1 MRPGGRDASSIRDG
15 VERRSL
21 RIPSFGEARELYIA
35 ALALVAIGAHLVL
48 RYALAV
54 DTVVHRLPLWVA
66 LAAGGAPLVFQLLR
80 KALRK
85 EFGSD
90 LLAGISIVTAVLLEE
105 YLAGTLVVLMLS
117 GGEAIEAFALDRAS
131 SVLKALAA
139 RLPSVAHRKVGDAI
153 EDVPVSAVEVGDE
166 LVVFP
171 HEVAPV
177 DGEVVAGTGVM
188 DEAYLTGEP
197 YMMSKVPGSSVISG
211 AINGESALTVRTTH
225 VAEESRYARIMRVV
239 EEAEENRPRI
249 RRLGDQLG
257 AIYTPVAVAIASV
270 AWVASGESIRF
281 LAVLVVATPCPLL
294 IAIPVAIIGA
304 ISRAARRGII
314 VRNPS
319 ALEQIPG
326 VRTVILDKTGTL
338 TYGRPAITE
347 ELYALPF
354 TREEVLP
361 LVASLERYSKHP
373 LAEAVSSAAEESGL
387 ALPPVQEVR
396 EPPGAGLI
404 GRLDGK
410 RVEVTGR
417 DRVLDDGRMDP
428 AQLPPQAS
436 GLECIVMVDGA
447 YAATYRFHDA
457 PRDESGPFV
466 AHLGP
471 KHHVRRVLLVSGDR
485 ESEVRYLADQVA
497 ISEIHAGVSPEG
509 KVDIVREETSKAK
522 TLFLGDGVNDAPAML
537 TATVGV
543 AFGAGAVTSEA
554 ASAVIVEPSLARVD
568 ELLHLSTRMRRI
580 ALQSAVGGM
589 GLSVAGMIV
598 AAFGYLPPVA
608 GALAQEAI
616 DLVVIFNALRAAV
629 PPRAVTDFDGP

>member
-1 MRPGGRDASSIRDG
+1 
-15 VERRSL
+15 V
-21 RIPSFGEARELYIA
+21 RIPSPKEAPGLYIA
-35 ALALVAIGAHLVL
+35 ALAAAAIATHLSL
-48 RYALAV
+48 RYAVGVGPSGHLA
-54 DTVVHRLPLWVA
+54 PLWVA
-66 LAAGGAPLVFQLLR
+66 LALGGGPLVVDLGR
-80 KALRK
+80 KALRR

-90 LLAGISIVTAVLLEE
+90 LLAGISIVTALLLGE

-139 RLPSVAHRKVGDAI
+139 RLPSVAHRKRGAEI
-153 EDVPVSAVEVGDE
+153 EDVPVESVRVGDE
-166 LVVFP
+166 LVIYP

-177 DGEVVAGTGVM
+177 DGELIAGRGVM

-197 YMMSKVPGSSVISG
+197 YMMSKAPGSAVISG
-211 AINGESALTVRTTH
+211 AINGETALTIRATK

-257 AIYTPVAVAIASV
+257 AVYTPVAVALATL
-270 AWVASGESIRF
+270 AWVASGEPVRF
-281 LAVLVVATPCPLL
+281 LSVLVIATPCPLL

-319 ALEQIPG
+319 ALEQLPG

-338 TYGRPAITE
+338 TYGRPTLTE
-347 ELYALPF
+347 EVYAPPF
-354 TREEVLP
+354 TKEEVLP
-361 LVASLERYSKHP
+361 LAAGLERYSKHP
-373 LAEAVSSAAEESGL
+373 LAEAILRAGTERGI
-387 ALPPVQEVR
+387 ALPEVDEVR
-396 EPPGAGLI
+396 ERPGGGLVGRVAG
-404 GRLDGK
+404 RA
-410 RVEVTGR
+410 VEITGR
-417 DRVLDDGRMDP
+417 DHLIADRRVAPER
-428 AQLPPQAS
+428 LPPQAS
-436 GLECIVMVDGA
+436 GLECVVLVDGA

-457 PRDESGPFV
+457 PRGESGPFV

-471 KHHVRRVLLVSGDR
+471 KHNVERVLLVSGDR
-485 ESEVRYLADQVA
+485 ESEVRYLADQVS
-497 ISEIHAGVSPEG
+497 ISEIHARVSPEG
-509 KVDIVREETSKAK
+509 KVDIVRDETRKAG

-554 ASAVIVEPSLARVD
+554 ASVVIVDASLARVD
-568 ELLHLSTRMRRI
+568 ELLHVSARMRRI

-589 GLSVAGMIV
+589 ALSVVGMLV

-608 GALAQEAI
+608 GALAQEII
-616 DLVVIFNALRAAV
+616 DLVVVFNALRVSVA
-629 PPRAVTDFDGP
+629 PRVVVDFDAG